1 MATGG
6 IKAFLI
12 EDKASGQSLIQDIKA
27 SRNIHMPVIPV
38 TPELNKTLRLDEC
51 TGYLEGGYVKLPI
64 RAQWLSDF
72 EMQLTRF
79 PYDKH
84 DDMVDALSQFLRW
97 KFKARKMKKRSN
109 MRQRFWK

>member
-1 MATGG
+1 
-6 IKAFLI
+6 
-12 EDKASGQSLIQDIKA
+12 
-27 SRNIHMPVIPV
+27 MPVIPI

-51 TGYLEGGYVKLPI
+51 TGYLEGGYVRLPI